1 MTKYSK
7 NFRLLQ
13 RRHME
18 QQQRDEHKREF
29 FESTSAEEFQHSP
42 DDETFWAEY
51 CQRDFQTVYESAHRE
66 DVENWNKQKLIEEIT
81 NLEKR
86 HKHLVNQLSKLDPE
100 VYLRRLKTRLISK
113 QHRNNIL
120 KKEGKI
126 IAKIDGYNS
135 QEWGAN
141 LSEEEYEK
149 PAVVN
154 KETEALPLEDSSD
167 SQKCESVVSLAPDS
181 TN

>member
-1 MTKYSK
+1 MTRYL
-7 NFRLLQ
+7 NFFRLLQ

-18 QQQRDEHKREF
+18 QQQRDEPKREF

-86 HKHLVNQLSKLDPE
+86 HKHLVKQLSKLDPE

-135 QEWGAN
+135 QEWGEH
-141 LSEEEYEK
+141 LSEEEYEN
-149 PAVVN
+149 PAVSN
-154 KETEALPLEDSSD
+154 EEKEALPLEDSSD

>member
-1 MTKYSK
+1 
-7 NFRLLQ
+7 
-13 RRHME
+13 ME

-120 KKEGKI
+120 KKVNSQEN
-126 IAKIDGYNS
+126 NS

-141 LSEEEYEK
+141 ISEEEYEK
-149 PAVVN
+149 PAVGN
-154 KETEALPLEDSSD
+154 EETEAKPLQDSSD